1 MARRPA
7 IVRPLARPAAWSLVA
22 LAAFA
27 TPGAAHSGALRAAG
41 RDPVSAPVWLFLL
54 TGGAAVGAS
63 FLLASFVTDRRL
75 IDAVHGW
82 SRSLSLSTRP
92 LRVLA
97 RLVGL
102 AGLAAVLVVGWVG
115 PDTGV
120 RNLAVLLVWV
130 VWWGGVVAAAYLVG
144 NAWPALDPFRAL
156 AGAARSVADRFG
168 VGTLA
173 YPDRLGT
180 WPSVAGLLAVVWVE
194 VTAPLADDPRLL
206 ASVVAAYG
214 LLTVAGAV
222 AVGPTWFD
230 RVDPV
235 SCLLAAY
242 GRVAPVALTDEGP
255 RLRLP
260 GTRLS
265 DPIVSGLDE
274 VAFVV
279 AVLYVTTYDG
289 LVATGPWAAA
299 VGWLVGLGAPPLAV
313 YLGTYLVGFG
323 AALGAYLLAA
333 RAARR
338 FAATYRSP
346 GALAT
351 RFAPP
356 LLAIAAGYH
365 LAHNVGTVLALS
377 PAFATVLAAPLSPP
391 QNPPTLVLPGWIQGV
406 EIAAVLAGHVLAV
419 WVAHAAAYD
428 AFPDRIQAVRSQYGV
443 TLAMVG
449 FTMLSLWIV
458 SEPYVAPPYLAS

>member
-7 IVRPLARPAAWSLVA
+7 VVRPLAPAAVA

-27 TPGAAHSGALRAAG
+27 APAAAHTGGLRAAS
-41 RDPVSAPVWLFLL
+41 RDPVSAPAWLFLL

-63 FLLASFVTDRRL
+63 FLLASFVTDRGL
-75 IDAVHGW
+75 IDAIHGW
-82 SRSLSLSTRP
+82 SRALPAPTRP
-92 LRVLA
+92 LRALA

-102 AGLAAVLVVGWVG
+102 VGLAALLVVGWFG
-115 PDTGV
+115 PVTGA

-130 VWWGGVVAAAYLVG
+130 VWWGGVVATAYLVG
-144 NAWPALDPFRAL
+144 NGWPALDPFRTLAAGL
-156 AGAARSVADRFG
+156 RRVAARAGAEPLD
-168 VGTLA
+168 
-173 YPDRLGT
+173 YPERLGA
-180 WPSVAGLLAVVWVE
+180 WPSVAGLLALVWVE

-206 ASVVAAYG
+206 ATVVAVYG
-214 LLTVAGAV
+214 VVTVGGA
-222 AVGPTWFD
+222 AAFGPAWFD

-235 SCLLAAY
+235 ARLLAAY
-242 GRVAPVALTDEGP
+242 GRVAPVARADGRP

-265 DPIVSGLDE
+265 DPVVEGVDE
-274 VAFVV
+274 TAFVV

-289 LVATGPWAAA
+289 LVATGPWAVA
-299 VGWLVGLGAPPLAV
+299 VEWVVGLGAPPTAV
-313 YLGTYLVGFG
+313 YLGTYLLGFG
-323 AALGAYLLAA
+323 AALGAYRLAA

-346 GALAT
+346 EALAA

-365 LAHNVGTVLALS
+365 LAHNAGTVLALS
-377 PAFATVLAAPLSPP
+377 PAVASVVAAPLAPP
-391 QNPPTLVLPGWIQGV
+391 QNPPVFVLPGWIQGV

-428 AFPDRIQAVRSQYGV
+428 AFPDRLQAVRSQYGV

-458 SEPYVAPPYLAS
+458 SEPYVSPPFLAS

>member
-1 MARRPA
+1 MACRPA
-7 IVRPLARPAAWSLVA
+7 VARTLALGFA
-22 LAAFA
+22 LAALALVARA
-27 TPGAAHSGALRAAG
+27 TPALAHSGALRSAG
-41 RDPVSAPVWLFLL
+41 RDPVSAPAWLFLL

-63 FLLASFVTDRRL
+63 FLLASFVTDRVL
-75 IDAVHGW
+75 IDGIHGW
-82 SRSLSLSTRP
+82 SRSLPCPVRP
-92 LRVLA
+92 LRALA

-102 AGLAAVLVVGWVG
+102 VSLAGILAVGWLG

-130 VWWGGVVAAAYLVG
+130 AWWGGIVAATYLAG
-144 NAWPALDPFRAL
+144 NAWPVLNPFRTL
-156 AGAARSVADRFG
+156 AGAGRWVAERVG
-168 VGTLA
+168 IGTLA
-173 YPDRLGT
+173 YPDRLGA
-180 WPSVAGLLAVVWVE
+180 WPSVAGLLAIVWVE
-194 VTAPLADDPRLL
+194 VTAPLADDPGLL
-206 ASVVAAYG
+206 ATVVAGYG
-214 LLTVAGAV
+214 LLTVAGAL
-222 AVGPTWFD
+222 AVGPIWFE

-235 SCLLAAY
+235 SRLLAAY
-242 GRVAPVALTDEGP
+242 GRVAPVAWTDEGP

-265 DPIVSGLDE
+265 APVVSGLDE
-274 VAFVV
+274 TAFVV

-299 VGWLVGLGAPPLAV
+299 VEWLVGLGVPPLAV
-313 YLGTYLVGFG
+313 YLTTYYVGFG

-346 GALAT
+346 EALAA

-365 LAHNVGTVLALS
+365 LAHNVGTILALS
-377 PAFATVLAAPLSPP
+377 PTLATVLAAPLAPP
-391 QNPPTLVLPGWIQGV
+391 QNPPTVVLPSWIQGV
-406 EIAAVLAGHVLAV
+406 EIAAVLGGHVLAV

-428 AFPDRIQAVRSQYGV
+428 AFPDRLQAVRSQYGV

-458 SEPYVAPPYLAS
+458 SEPYVTPPYLAS

>member
-7 IVRPLARPAAWSLVA
+7 VGRTLALATVA
-22 LAAFA
+22 LASLAA
-27 TPGAAHSGALRAAG
+27 PVVAHSGGLRAAG
-41 RDPVSAPVWLFLL
+41 RDPVSAPAWLFLL

-63 FLLASFVTDRRL
+63 FLLASFVTDRAL
-75 IDAVHGW
+75 IDAIHGW
-82 SRSLSLSTRP
+82 SRPLPLPARP
-92 LRVLA
+92 LRALG

-102 AGLAAVLVVGWVG
+102 VGLAAVLVVGWLG
-115 PDTGV
+115 PVTGG

-144 NAWPALDPFRAL
+144 NAWPALDPFRTL
-156 AGAARSVADRFG
+156 AAGLRWTIQRVG
-168 VGTLA
+168 VGTFD
-173 YPDRLGT
+173 YPERLGA
-180 WPSVAGLLAVVWVE
+180 WPSVAGLLVLVWVE
-194 VTAPLADDPRLL
+194 VTTPLADDPRLL
-206 ASVVAAYG
+206 ATVVAAYG
-214 LLTVAGAV
+214 LVTVVGAT
-222 AVGPTWFD
+222 ALGPAWFD

-235 SCLLAAY
+235 ARLLAAY
-242 GRVAPVALTDEGP
+242 GRVAPVARVDGRW

-260 GTRLS
+260 GTHLS
-265 DPIVSGLDE
+265 DRVVEGEDE
-274 VAFVV
+274 TAFVV

-299 VGWLVGLGAPPLAV
+299 VEWVVGLGVPPTAV
-313 YLGTYLVGFG
+313 YLGTYLLGFG

-346 GALAT
+346 EALAT

-377 PAFATVLAAPLSPP
+377 PAFASVVAAPFAPP
-391 QNPPTLVLPGWIQGV
+391 QNPPALVLPGWTQGL

-428 AFPDRIQAVRSQYGV
+428 AFPDRLQAVRSQYGV

>member
-7 IVRPLARPAAWSLVA
+7 VARPLALGVAVAALGLAVRAPPAI
-22 LAAFA
+22 
-27 TPGAAHSGALRAAG
+27 AHSGALRSTG
-41 RDPVSAPVWLFLL
+41 RDPVSAPAWLFLL

-75 IDAVHGW
+75 IDAIHGW
-82 SRSLSLSTRP
+82 SRALSLPVRP
-92 LRVLA
+92 LRALA

-102 AGLAAVLVVGWVG
+102 AGLAGVLVVGWVG

-130 VWWGGVVAAAYLVG
+130 VWWGAVVAATYLVG
-144 NAWPALDPFRAL
+144 NAWPALDPFRTL
-156 AGAARSVADRFG
+156 AGAGRWVTARVG

-173 YPDRLGT
+173 YPERLGA
-180 WPSVAGLLAVVWVE
+180 WPSVVGLLAIVWVE

-206 ASVVAAYG
+206 ATVVAGYG
-214 LLTVAGAV
+214 LLTVVGAV
-222 AVGPTWFD
+222 AVGPAWFD
-230 RVDPV
+230 RADPV
-235 SCLLAAY
+235 SRLLAAY
-242 GRVAPVALTDEGP
+242 GRVAPVARTESGW

-265 DPIVSGLDE
+265 DAVVSGRDE
-274 VAFVV
+274 TAFVV

-299 VGWLVGLGAPPLAV
+299 VERVVGLGAPPAAV
-313 YLGTYLVGFG
+313 YLGTYCGGFG
-323 AALGAYLLAA
+323 VALGAYLLAA

-346 GALAT
+346 EALAA

-365 LAHNVGTVLALS
+365 LAHNAGTLVALS
-377 PAFATVLAAPLSPP
+377 PALAAVVAAPLAPP
-391 QNPPTLVLPGWIQGV
+391 QNPSTLVLPGWTQGV

-428 AFPDRIQAVRSQYGV
+428 AFPDRLQAVRSQYGV

>member
-7 IVRPLARPAAWSLVA
+7 VARSLARTLVAAAA
-22 LAAFA
+22 LAACA
-27 TPGAAHSGALRAAG
+27 APALAHSGGLRSAG
-41 RDPVSAPVWLFLL
+41 RDPVSAPAWLFLL

-63 FLLASFVTDRRL
+63 FLLASFVTDRSL
-75 IDAVHGW
+75 IEAIHGW
-82 SRSLSLSTRP
+82 SRSLALPTRL
-92 LRVLA
+92 LRALG

-102 AGLAAVLVVGWVG
+102 LGLAGVLVVGWFG
-115 PDTGV
+115 PVTGL

-130 VWWGGVVAAAYLVG
+130 AWWGGVVAAAYLVG
-144 NAWPALDPFRAL
+144 NVWPALDPFRTL
-156 AGAARSVADRFG
+156 VDGVRWVADRAG
-168 VGTLA
+168 VGRLR
-173 YPDRLGT
+173 YPDRLGA
-180 WPSVAGLLAVVWVE
+180 WPSVAGLLVLVWVE

-206 ASVVAAYG
+206 ATVVAGYA
-214 LLTVAGAV
+214 LVTVAGGAV
-222 AVGPTWFD
+222 LGRAWFD

-235 SCLLAAY
+235 SRLLAAY
-242 GRVAPVALTDEGP
+242 GRVAPVARTDDGWS
-255 RLRLP
+255 LRLP

-265 DPIVSGLDE
+265 DRVAAGLDE
-274 VAFVV
+274 TAFVV

-299 VGWLVGLGAPPLAV
+299 VEWVVGLGVPPTVV
-313 YLGTYLVGFG
+313 YLGTYLAGFG

-346 GALAT
+346 GALAA

-365 LAHNVGTVLALS
+365 LAHNVSTLLALS
-377 PAFATVLAAPLSPP
+377 PAFATVLAAPLAPP
-391 QNPPTLVLPGWIQGV
+391 QSPPTLLLPGWIQGI
-406 EIAAVLAGHVLAV
+406 EIATVLAGHVLAV

-428 AFPDRIQAVRSQYGV
+428 AFPDRLQAVRSQYGV

-458 SEPYVAPPYLAS
+458 SEPYVPPPFLAS